1 MNYILVGCPWSW
13 FMPNITSNR
22 ATTYTNC
29 VHVAVNFFLSLSV
42 NCCFCFVSNLLA
54 YVTIPQNNGKINIDW
69 DKKKSTTYV
78 KLHKIKSKL
87 IRQLRDIS
95 LNFLEDGDFLF
106 YCLLPKMAYT
116 GRLRTKEVSLSGFG
130 YVKG

>member
-1 MNYILVGCPWSW
+1 
-13 FMPNITSNR
+13 MPNITSNR

-29 VHVAVNFFLSLSV
+29 VHVAVNFFLSLST
-42 NCCFCFVSNLLA
+42 NCYFSFVSNLLA
-54 YVTIPQNNGKINIDW
+54 YVTIPQNNG
-69 DKKKSTTYV
+69 
-78 KLHKIKSKL
+78 KIKSKL

-130 YVKG
+130 YEKG